1 MSVGLRELHP
11 HELNAELERVLMPRL
26 ATMLRTRGPGHCMR
40 VSDLDLEVMVRLCQ
54 QLRAQVPGVQVYVL
68 SDGRHASIPA
78 NLAVTSTK
86 LVELR
91 NPLADNTLRPPLLV
105 FIPSD
110 LRAAAEDSF
119 GVATFE
125 EVSLGDA
132 YGELGKLL
140 LAEVPNGLRPSMAER
155 LRRIAVAAWPFA
167 DSVAV
172 ARYLLTVKLN
182 DYDRDAAGA
191 ALFELGL
198 VPDFE
203 LLTDMARASLRVNR
217 NLE

>member
-1 MSVGLRELHP
+1 MSVGLRELHA
-11 HELNAELERVLMPRL
+11 HELNAELERVLLPRL

-40 VSDLDLEVMVRLCQ
+40 VSDLDLEVMVHLCQ
-54 QLRAQVPGVQVYVL
+54 QLRAQVPGAQVYVL
-68 SDGRHASIPA
+68 SDGHRASIPSD
-78 NLAVTSTK
+78 LTVTSTK

-140 LAEVPNGLRPSMAER
+140 LAEVPNGLRPTHS
-155 LRRIAVAAWPFA
+155 
-167 DSVAV
+167 
-172 ARYLLTVKLN
+172 
-182 DYDRDAAGA
+182 
-191 ALFELGL
+191 
-198 VPDFE
+198 
-203 LLTDMARASLRVNR
+203 
-217 NLE
+217 

>member
-1 MSVGLRELHP
+1 
-11 HELNAELERVLMPRL
+11 
-26 ATMLRTRGPGHCMR
+26 MR
-40 VSDLDLEVMVRLCQ
+40 VSDLDLEIMVHLCQ
-54 QLRAQVPGVQVYVL
+54 QLRSQVPGAQVYILSIL
-68 SDGRHASIPA
+68 SDGHRASIPSD
-78 NLAVTSTK
+78 LTVTSTK

-91 NPLADNTLRPPLLV
+91 NPGADNTLRPPLLV

-125 EVSLGDA
+125 QVSLGDA
-132 YGELGKLL
+132 YSELGKLL
-140 LAEVPNGLRPSMAER
+140 LADVPNGLRPTIAEV
-155 LRRIAVAAWPFA
+155 LRRIEAATWPFA
-167 DSVAV
+167 DAIAI
-172 ARYLLTVKLN
+172 ARYLLTIKLN

-203 LLTDMARASLRVNR
+203 LFTDLARA
-217 NLE
+217 